1 MMNTAIYL
9 ILLFLLLIL
18 SAFFSGTETAVMS
31 INRYRLKHRAQ
42 KGDKKAQNILNMTK
56 SPEKFLALVL
66 IGNNLVNI
74 SASSI
79 ATILSLKYFG
89 DYAVAIATFGLTF
102 VVLIFCEITPKTI
115 AALKFTINLLMTI
128 GQPVIYVMNLITKLI
143 ISIFGIKKKKTEES
157 LTTDELKSALNTENN
172 TFISK
177 SHKDILIGVLDLEK
191 ISVDEIMVPRNDLFA
206 ININDDWKDIQKQIT
221 NTPHTRILFYRNTL
235 DDVIG
240 FIHTRDALRLLTKDD
255 FSKENLL
262 RTIEEAYFIPENT
275 NLLVQLQKF
284 RRNKKR
290 CGLVID
296 EYGDIQGLVTIDD
309 ILEEIV
315 GDFTTSIEV
324 DLEEEIIKQKDGSFI
339 SDHSQRSQ

>member
-115 AALKFTINLLMTI
+115 AALKPELVANKASFTINLLMTI
-128 GQPVIYVMNLITKLI
+128 GQPVIYVMNLINKLI
-143 ISIFGIKKKKTEES
+143 ISI
-157 LTTDELKSALNTENN
+157 
-172 TFISK
+172 
-177 SHKDILIGVLDLEK
+177 
-191 ISVDEIMVPRNDLFA
+191 
-206 ININDDWKDIQKQIT
+206 
-221 NTPHTRILFYRNTL
+221 
-235 DDVIG
+235 
-240 FIHTRDALRLLTKDD
+240 
-255 FSKENLL
+255 
-262 RTIEEAYFIPENT
+262 
-275 NLLVQLQKF
+275 
-284 RRNKKR
+284 
-290 CGLVID
+290 
-296 EYGDIQGLVTIDD
+296 
-309 ILEEIV
+309 
-315 GDFTTSIEV
+315 
-324 DLEEEIIKQKDGSFI
+324 
-339 SDHSQRSQ
+339 

>member
-115 AALKFTINLLMTI
+115 AALKPELVANKASFTINLLMTI

-143 ISIFGIKKKKTEES
+143 ISIFGIKKKKTAAAAVQRRNATAVLENMGCKASES
-157 LTTDELKSALNTENN
+157 
-172 TFISK
+172 
-177 SHKDILIGVLDLEK
+177 
-191 ISVDEIMVPRNDLFA
+191 
-206 ININDDWKDIQKQIT
+206 
-221 NTPHTRILFYRNTL
+221 
-235 DDVIG
+235 
-240 FIHTRDALRLLTKDD
+240 IHTSPEPDLSA
-255 FSKENLL
+255 
-262 RTIEEAYFIPENT
+262 AAIPS
-275 NLLVQLQKF
+275 VF
-284 RRNKKR
+284 
-290 CGLVID
+290 
-296 EYGDIQGLVTIDD
+296 
-309 ILEEIV
+309 
-315 GDFTTSIEV
+315 
-324 DLEEEIIKQKDGSFI
+324 
-339 SDHSQRSQ
+339 

>member
-115 AALKFTINLLMTI
+115 AALKPELVANKASFTINLLMTI

-157 LTTDELKSALNTENN
+157 LTTDELKSVLNTENN

-206 ININDDWKDIQKQIT
+206 ININDDWK
-221 NTPHTRILFYRNTL
+221 
-235 DDVIG
+235 
-240 FIHTRDALRLLTKDD
+240 
-255 FSKENLL
+255 
-262 RTIEEAYFIPENT
+262 
-275 NLLVQLQKF
+275 
-284 RRNKKR
+284 
-290 CGLVID
+290 
-296 EYGDIQGLVTIDD
+296 
-309 ILEEIV
+309 
-315 GDFTTSIEV
+315 
-324 DLEEEIIKQKDGSFI
+324 
-339 SDHSQRSQ
+339 